1 MKIKT
6 SILGSTGSIGSTTL
20 KIIDKQPHS
29 FSINLLSAKNNSK
42 LIIKQIKKYKPKIF
56 VISDEK
62 VYLKIKKKFK
72 NSRTKIFQK
81 FEKIKLNNSDLTIS
95 SIPGIEGLEPTLTM
109 IKKSKKILIAN
120 KESIICGWSLIKN
133 SAQKNKTKIIP
144 IDSEHFSI
152 LKLLENHKISEIKKI
167 FLTAS
172 GGPFLNYKPNQLKS
186 ISYKD
191 AIKHPKW
198 KMGKKIS
205 IDSSTLMN
213 KMLEIIEA
221 QKLFNI
227 PSSKLDV
234 IIHPNSLVHAIIEL
248 KNGLIKF
255 IYHETTMIIPI
266 ANAIFEKNLDIENFF
281 RKKKKNYKP
290 AVESLQFLRVNKKIF
305 PIYKLKD
312 RVNEYHST
320 PIIINAA
327 NELLIDLFH
336 KKKISY
342 LAISGTIMKI
352 MNDRNYK
359 KYAIRKARNFHEIK
373 NIDEWTKNTIMRKLN
388 LYV

>member
-1 MKIKT
+1 
-6 SILGSTGSIGSTTL
+6 
-20 KIIDKQPHS
+20 
-29 FSINLLSAKNNSK
+29 
-42 LIIKQIKKYKPKIF
+42 
-56 VISDEK
+56 
-62 VYLKIKKKFK
+62 
-72 NSRTKIFQK
+72 
-81 FEKIKLNNSDLTIS
+81 
-95 SIPGIEGLEPTLTM
+95 M